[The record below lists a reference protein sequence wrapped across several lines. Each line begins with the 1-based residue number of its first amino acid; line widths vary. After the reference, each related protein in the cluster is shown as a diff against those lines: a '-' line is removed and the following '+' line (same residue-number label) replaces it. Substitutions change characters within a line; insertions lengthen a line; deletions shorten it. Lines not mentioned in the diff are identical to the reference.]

1 MRWLRRL
8 FAGGTSATIVAVMPA
23 LLAVVLA
30 SGCAT
35 AGSSMYTDRAALNRF
50 GGTVLS
56 VDTVSVTLDYV
67 TQRDIASQMA
77 AFARSSL
84 GGIGR
89 AAAEG
94 VDIAAGAE
102 HAAVEERVAVA
113 SIEVNQRSFLV
124 GIDPVNSIFVSLTA
138 TDGEGTVLFRVTRYR
153 VGKDTLLSAAVQRD
167 LMREITGPVR
177 GILSRNGIQRG
188 NRPPQRES
196 DAP

>member
-1 MRWLRRL
+1 M
-8 FAGGTSATIVAVMPA
+8 V
-23 LLAVVLA
+23 VVLA

-35 AGSSMYTDRAALNRF
+35 AGSSMYADRAALNRF
-50 GGTVLS
+50 GGTDIS

-67 TQRDIASQMA
+67 PQRDIASQMA

-84 GGIGR
+84 GRVVR

-94 VDIAAGAE
+94 GDIAAGAE
-102 HAAVEERVAVA
+102 HAAVG

-167 LMREITGPVR
+167 LIREITGPVK

-188 NRPPQRES
+188 NKPPQRES
-196 DAP
+196 DDP